1 MTPNIISHYL
11 TTQYVRDIEGWS
23 GKAGQRSRITF
34 RTSCLYAHILDS
46 FICDIIGLTKLQ
58 KVRIKLW
65 KPELKPKLQRISP
78 TISRL
83 LRGCAELI
91 VDVRVVGN

>member
-11 TTQYVRDIEGWS
+11 TIQYVRDIEGWS

-34 RTSCLYAHILDS
+34 RTSRLYAYILDS

-58 KVRIKLW
+58 ESSAKALENRIKAEA
-65 KPELKPKLQRISP
+65 PENESNHFE
-78 TISRL
+78 TFERL
-83 LRGCAELI
+83 RRAHC
-91 VDVRVVGN
+91 RR

>member
-11 TTQYVRDIEGWS
+11 TIQYVRDIEGWS

-34 RTSCLYAHILDS
+34 RTSRLYAYILDS

-58 KVRIKLW
+58 ESSAEAMENTIKA
-65 KPELKPKLQRISP
+65 EASESQSNHFE
-78 TISRL
+78 TFERL
-83 LRGCAELI
+83 RRAHY
-91 VDVRVVGN
+91 RR